1 MSSEKQTSEQ
11 QQGHAPLAGVSHR
24 RVLLDFIDWWNNL
37 PDEHDDK
44 LYMTEETIDKFLK
57 SNSG

>member
-1 MSSEKQTSEQ
+1 MSNEKQTSEQ

-44 LYMTEETIDKFLK
+44 IYMTEETIDKFLK
-57 SNSG
+57 SNCG

>member
-1 MSSEKQTSEQ
+1 MSKENETIETNS
-11 QQGHAPLAGVSHR
+11 HAHLSGVSHR
-24 RVLLDFIDWWNNL
+24 RVLLDFIDWWNDL